1 MHSSFSQR
9 RSFAAAI
16 AAMLPI
22 AATGAEP
29 STAELLQR
37 IDELSQKVLVLER
50 KLEITDEAAAT
61 AKTTTPVVK
70 ASPKGFSLQSAD
82 AQNVVKLR
90 GTLHFDGRYFT
101 DDVDARDG
109 GHLAPAPRAPDDRRH
124 ARRHLRL
131 PLHARLRRRPDDH
144 PRRVRR
150 RAAPAVARRSRPA
163 SSRCRWA
170 SSACSRPTT
179 SVSSSAPF
187 RPGSLPNRDL
197 GVSVGGD
204 VLDGVASYSRR
215 LLQRRHRRRQ
225 QRCDRRRRNRHGR
238 GLRGTRV
245 RLNPF
250 ANSDSFA
257 LRGLGLGIGGTYVD
271 VTGSAANPLLPT
283 YRTPGQQTFF
293 RYRAGSTT
301 LPAGAT
307 YADGE
312 RLRWSP
318 AVLLLRGDVRAAR
331 RIRAGLAG
339 RFPHTRRRVRSA
351 TPWTCRPGSCAAHWF
366 LTGEEQSF
374 KGFKPNNVFSLE
386 NGTWG
391 AFELVARYQEMDVGD
406 EAFAGG
412 ANSFADPAASPSQA
426 SAYGV
431 GVNWYLNENYKWQ
444 LDYERTSFEG
454 GAAGGADRDDEEV
467 FLTRIAVGF

>member
-82 AQNVVKLR
+82 AKNVVKLR
-90 GTLHFDGRYFT
+90 GTLHYDGRYFS
-101 DDVDARDG
+101 DDVTPETADTW
-109 GHLAPAPRAPDDRRH
+109 L
-124 ARRHLRL
+124 L
-131 PLHARLRRRPDDH
+131 
-144 PRRVRR
+144 RRVRPTIEGTLGGIYDFR
-150 RAAPAVARRSRPA
+150 FTPDFAGGRSIILDAFAAARLKPWLAITAGKFKVPVGLERLQSANDIRFVERAF
-163 SSRCRWA
+163 
-170 SSACSRPTT
+170 PT
-179 SVSSSAPF
+179 
-187 RPGSLPNRDL
+187 GLLPNRDL

-204 VLDGVASYSRR
+204 VLDGVASYS
-215 LLQRRHRRRQ
+215 LGYYNGVT
-225 QRCDRRRRNRHGR
+225 DG
-238 GLRGTRV
+238 GSSDAIGDVETDTEGDYAARV
-245 RLNPF
+245 WLNPF

-257 LRGLGLGIGGTYVD
+257 LRGIGFGIGGTYVD
-271 VTGSAANPLLPT
+271 VSGTAANPLLPT

-318 AVLLLRGDVRAAR
+318 QFYYSVGTFGLLGEYAQVSQDVSRTTTAGAFSDTRGRLGLAAR
-331 RIRAGLAG
+331 RALVPDRRRTVVQGLQAEQRVLTRG
-339 RFPHTRRRVRSA
+339 RHLGRLRTRRSLPRDGSQRRGLCGRRQLVRGPRGIAEPGERVR
-351 TPWTCRPGSCAAHWF
+351 RGR
-366 LTGEEQSF
+366 Q
-374 KGFKPNNVFSLE
+374 
-386 NGTWG
+386 
-391 AFELVARYQEMDVGD
+391 LV
-406 EAFAGG
+406 
-412 ANSFADPAASPSQA
+412 S
-426 SAYGV
+426 
-431 GVNWYLNENYKWQ
+431 
-444 LDYERTSFEG
+444 
-454 GAAGGADRDDEEV
+454 
-467 FLTRIAVGF
+467 